1 MEIVLMGN
9 KPLKPGELGGRKALL
24 RSEKVAEDTAKQSLR
39 GLKTEVTKQITKGDA
54 RGPGKHYKG
63 LYN

>member
-1 MEIVLMGN
+1 VSG
-9 KPLKPGELGGRKALL
+9 KPLKPGDIKGQKALL
-24 RSEKVAEDTAKQSLR
+24 RSEKLAEETANKAL
-39 GLKTEVTKQITKGDA
+39 GLKATKKITKGDA